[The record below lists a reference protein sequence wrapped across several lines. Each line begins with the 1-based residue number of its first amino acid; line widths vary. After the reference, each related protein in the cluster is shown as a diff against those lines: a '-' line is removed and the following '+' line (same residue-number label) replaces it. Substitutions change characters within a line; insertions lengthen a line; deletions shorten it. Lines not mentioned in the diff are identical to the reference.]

1 MKSVILAGVAGLLSA
16 ASVANADPL
25 LQFDVNSFNVG
36 TTNSAGLGSAFG
48 GLTHTGSVNFSVI
61 PQVTV
66 LNGMFGNGPGGGPL
80 TNLGFNG
87 SLSNFTGHIDM
98 VNGQITGGSV
108 TLSVNGGTDSYTTD
122 IQNAGHVE
130 AYIGGGFKIEG
141 LMYHGAFTDSQ
152 FGNVNVSN
160 WFNQTLVG
168 SFLQF
173 NWLPDENG
181 RGSGDMDIFV
191 DVVPLPAGVWMGLA
205 TMGGVAFYRR
215 KARRN

>member
-1 MKSVILAGVAGLLSA
+1 MKSVILAGVVLGA
-16 ASVANADPL
+16 ASLASADPI

-36 TTNSAGLGSAFG
+36 TTNGAGAASAFG
-48 GLTHTGSVNFSVI
+48 GLTHTGSINFSVI
-61 PQVTV
+61 PSVTV

-80 TNLGFNG
+80 VNMGFAG

-98 VNGQITGGSV
+98 VNGQVTGGSV

-122 IQNAGHVE
+122 IQGAGHVE

-141 LMYHGAFTDSQ
+141 LMYHGAFSDSQ
-152 FGNVNVSN
+152 FGNVDVSN
-160 WFNQTLVG
+160 WFAHTLVG

-173 NWLPDENG
+173 NWLPDEFG

-191 DVVPLPAGVWMGLA
+191 DVVPLPAAVWMGMA
-205 TMGGVAFYRR
+205 TMGGLVIYRR
-215 KARRN
+215 SRRK